1 MLLAFGIKLSIDNDF
16 GGDITFEAKTPE
28 LAEHYERDYSAMPL
42 PSFDAASAPRFLLSG
57 EAAKR
62 IFLSYLE

>member
-1 MLLAFGIKLSIDNDF
+1 MHAGNVDALLGLDD
-16 GGDITFEAKTPE
+16 
-28 LAEHYERDYSAMPL
+28 
-42 PSFDAASAPRFLLSG
+42 ASAPRFLLSG